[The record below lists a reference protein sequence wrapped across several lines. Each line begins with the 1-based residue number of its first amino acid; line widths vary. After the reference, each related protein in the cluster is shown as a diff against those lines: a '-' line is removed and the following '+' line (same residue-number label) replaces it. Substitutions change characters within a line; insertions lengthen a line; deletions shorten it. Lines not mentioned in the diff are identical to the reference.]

1 MAKNNLKDKVI
12 IITGS
17 SRGIGLTIAK
27 TLAKNGAKVVVNYS
41 GSEETAK
48 SVVNEILQ
56 RGGQA
61 IAIKADVSKSED
73 VKKLF
78 QKTIEKFEKIDVLI
92 NNAGIAIY
100 KLIKDTTDEDFDR
113 IFDINVKGVFNTMRE
128 ASTLLADNGR
138 IINFSSSVTRL
149 MLPTYGTYSATKA
162 AVEQLTRVF
171 AKEVGTKG
179 ITVNS
184 ISPGPVNTEL
194 FKQGKN
200 EEVIKRLASMSAFNR
215 IGEPEDIAKIILFLV
230 DDDSKWITG
239 QNIGANGGFA

>member
-1 MAKNNLKDKVI
+1 MNKLKGKVI

-17 SRGIGLTIAK
+17 SRGIGMTIAK

-48 SVVNEILQ
+48 RVVNEILQ
-56 RGGQA
+56 SGGQA

-73 VKKLF
+73 VKRLF
-78 QKTIEKFEKIDVLI
+78 QKAIEKFEKIDVLI

-171 AKEVGTKG
+171 AKEVGIKG